1 MHILCYYCVICVADD
16 DKRDVNSVIYA
27 RIIINS
33 CITIHTMGLS
43 RVIRFLQYKYI
54 YYIHTTIEVSIAIY
68 VRDTLTARYMYR
80 YLTVL
85 YLARWYNNVWQYLY
99 IPIYST
105 IEWCVFSASIYTRQL
120 KHYWS
125 ELWSTMITVFMFL
138 TSSLPI

>member
-1 MHILCYYCVICVADD
+1 
-16 DKRDVNSVIYA
+16 
-27 RIIINS
+27 
-33 CITIHTMGLS
+33 MGLS

-85 YLARWYNNVWQYLY
+85 YLARWYNNVSQYLY

-105 IEWCVFSASIYTRQL
+105 IE
-120 KHYWS
+120 
-125 ELWSTMITVFMFL
+125 
-138 TSSLPI
+138 